1 MEINEELIISL
12 IVTAG
17 ESKSCAMEA
26 IQAARDGRWESAA
39 AFLHQSDEAARH
51 CHQTQTQLIG
61 EDEGSGRTPV
71 SLIMVHAQDHI
82 MNAQLCREM
91 AEEIVSLYR
100 KFDSLTSQSKDTR

>member
-1 MEINEELIISL
+1 MEISEELIIGL

-26 IQAARDGRWESAA
+26 IQAARDGRWDSAA

-51 CHQTQTQLIG
+51 CHQTQTRLIG
-61 EDEGSGRTPV
+61 DDEGSGRIPL

-82 MNAQLCREM
+82 MNAMLCREM
-91 AEEIVSLYR
+91 AEEIVCLYR